1 MMSNYSSSRKIYA
14 FGSLILGILL
24 LVWPSSALKLAAYT
38 VGIVVMAGGITSILS
53 YMRRKRQTGGIGGG
67 LNLIVGIIVT
77 VAGGMILFNPKDF
90 AAIIPTVLGYLITL
104 SGVIN
109 LLETFTLSRAHYR
122 KWWVS
127 LLAAVLTIV
136 LGLILVNHAFGIALT
151 MTRIGGIALLFNG
164 VSDLWITRRVD
175 QYSKS
180 ARKGSKRKKTGRNA
194 AAGSG
199 GSARFDTSDPDI
211 IDAEDYHE
219 L

>member
-1 MMSNYSSSRKIYA
+1 MKKIKYKREA
-14 FGSLILGILL
+14 LL
-24 LVWPSSALKLAAYT
+24 KS
-38 VGIVVMAGGITSILS
+38 
-53 YMRRKRQTGGIGGG
+53 KRFAHIQQ
-67 LNLIVGIIVT
+67 
-77 VAGGMILFNPKDF
+77 DF
-90 AAIIPTVLGYLITL
+90 
-104 SGVIN
+104 
-109 LLETFTLSRAHYR
+109 
-122 KWWVS
+122 
-127 LLAAVLTIV
+127 LAAVLTIV